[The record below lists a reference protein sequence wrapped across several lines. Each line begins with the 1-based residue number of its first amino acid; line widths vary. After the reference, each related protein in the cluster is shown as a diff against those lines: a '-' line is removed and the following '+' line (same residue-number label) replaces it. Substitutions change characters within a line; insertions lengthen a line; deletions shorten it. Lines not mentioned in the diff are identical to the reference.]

1 MRPGETGA
9 DIGAPIGVVCPGT
22 DVGASTGATVD
33 VDPVTKV
40 VVVVAGSDAR
50 SLADADTGV
59 CTNVGASTGAAVD
72 VDPVTKV
79 VVVVAG
85 SDLRS
90 DAGTGVCT
98 IAGDVC
104 ACPNAG

>member
-9 DIGAPIGVVCPGT
+9 DVGAPIGVVCPGT
-22 DVGASTGATVD
+22 DVGASTGAAVD
-33 VDPVTKV
+33 VDLVAKV
-40 VVVVAGSDAR
+40 VIVVAGSDAR
-50 SLADADTGV
+50 SDADTGV

-85 SDLRS
+85 SDARS

-104 ACPNAG
+104 AGPNAG